1 MSQIIWLTEGQ
12 ARAIHSKQ
20 LALFGGAN
28 GILDEGKLSSA
39 LARPKHLYTYNQQAN
54 PYELA
59 ASLGWG
65 LVKNHPFVDGNKRTA
80 FVVMAVFLKVNGID
94 LMVPETEVVPTMLAL
109 ADGSMSELELGVWL
123 SHGSRDTERAELHP

>member
-1 MSQIIWLTEGQ
+1 MSQIVWITEPQ

-20 LALFGGAN
+20 LALFGGAA
-28 GILDEGKLSSA
+28 GILDPGNLSSA
-39 LARPKHLYTYNQQAN
+39 LARPQHLYTYNREASL
-54 PYELA
+54 YELA

-94 LMVPETEVVPTMLAL
+94 LQVSEAAVVTTMLSL
-109 ADGSMSELELGVWL
+109 ADGSMSEVDLTAWL
-123 SHGSRDTERAELHP
+123 QGGEVVESDPLLP

>member
-1 MSQIIWLTEGQ
+1 VSQIVWITERQ

-20 LALFGGAN
+20 LALFGGAS

-39 LARPKHLYTYNQQAN
+39 LARPKHLYTYNREVN
-54 PYELA
+54 LYELA

-80 FVVMAVFLKVNGID
+80 LVVMAVFLKVNGID
-94 LMVPETEVVPTMLAL
+94 LQVSETEVVTTMRAL
-109 ADGSMSELELGVWL
+109 ADGSMSELELVAWL
-123 SHGSRDTERAELHP
+123 SKGSRDTERE

>member
-1 MSQIIWLTEGQ
+1 VSQIVWITERQ

-20 LALFGGAN
+20 LALFGGAS

-39 LARPKHLYTYNQQAN
+39 LARPKHLYTYNREVSR
-54 PYELA
+54 YELA

-94 LMVPETEVVPTMLAL
+94 LQVSEAEVVTTMLAL
-109 ADGSMSELELGVWL
+109 ADGSMSELELMAWL
-123 SHGSRDTERAELHP
+123 SNGSRDTERGSGL

>member
-1 MSQIIWLTEGQ
+1 MSQIIWITEGQ

-65 LVKNHPFVDGNKRTA
+65 LVKNHHESRRQQTNCLCGHGC
-80 FVVMAVFLKVNGID
+80 VFKGQWD
-94 LMVPETEVVPTMLAL
+94 
-109 ADGSMSELELGVWL
+109 
-123 SHGSRDTERAELHP
+123 